1 MSKYIID
8 ELYFARTLF
17 KSGFTSVAVNLPEEY
32 CLILDDFAKLI
43 FLTTELCLQVKP
55 TNGSRTWKKKTNC
68 L

>member
-17 KSGFTSVAVNLPEEY
+17 ESGCTSVNLPEEY
-32 CLILDDFAKLI
+32 CMILDDFAKLI
-43 FLTTELCLQVKP
+43 FLTTELCLQVRP

-68 L
+68 Q